1 MTATIERE
9 DPVFLDQREV
19 PAMRAVQERFQS
31 PLKPQLTSPDGPP
44 IDVPETLYKILVD
57 VVEQLLAGRAVA
69 VLPRSL
75 ELTTTQA
82 ADMLQVSR
90 PFLTGLLK
98 SNEIPF
104 HTVGTHRRVKLED
117 VVRYAHAREVQREQ
131 ALGEMIEEADEAGL
145 YDDLFAEVR
154 ARRQKRG

>member
-19 PAMRAVQERFQS
+19 PAMRALQVRFQS

-44 IDVPETLYKILVD
+44 IEVPETLYKILVD

-69 VLPRSL
+69 VLPQSL

-90 PFLTGLLK
+90 PFLTELLK

-117 VVRYAHAREVQREQ
+117 VVRYAHAREAQREQ
-131 ALGEMIEEADEAGL
+131 ALGAMIQEADEAGL

>member
-19 PAMRAVQERFQS
+19 PAMRALQERFQS

-69 VLPRSL
+69 VLPQSL

-131 ALGEMIEEADEAGL
+131 ALGAMIQEADEAGL

>member
-1 MTATIERE
+1 MTATVEME

-19 PAMRAVQERFQS
+19 PAMRALQERFQS

-44 IDVPETLYKILVD
+44 IEVPETLYKILVD

-69 VLPRSL
+69 VLPQSL

-90 PFLTGLLK
+90 PFLTELLK

-117 VVRYAHAREVQREQ
+117 VVRYAHAREAQREQ
-131 ALGEMIEEADEAGL
+131 ALGAMIQEADEAGL

>member
-1 MTATIERE
+1 MTTTIERE

-19 PAMRAVQERFQS
+19 PAMRALQERFQS

-69 VLPRSL
+69 VLPQSL

-117 VVRYAHAREVQREQ
+117 VVRYAHAREVEREQ
-131 ALGEMIEEADEAGL
+131 ALGEMIQEADEAGL